1 MLDALTAQHA
11 ERVLKSYEHMRDD
24 VTWNP
29 VIAGLAEGCWGDSRQ
44 QALQSKNH
52 LASMSKLDCSLL
64 VLSANCEPALRPWTQ
79 ASADSAYEQ
88 LMAEETQ
95 AANMAAARPSKMLRQ
110 QAKRQKQQQRPK
122 ALDVRSQPLLSV
134 FENLDLQQQPSAKD

>member
-1 MLDALTAQHA
+1 MKHVT

-64 VLSANCEPALRPWTQ
+64 VLSANCEPALRPCN
-79 ASADSAYEQ
+79 SP
-88 LMAEETQ
+88 L
-95 AANMAAARPSKMLRQ
+95 
-110 QAKRQKQQQRPK
+110 QRI
-122 ALDVRSQPLLSV
+122 DVEAIWYQH
-134 FENLDLQQQPSAKD
+134 